1 MNFIFEHLK
10 EDQVELYKRVASHI
24 PFDMEGT
31 HIISFFKGNEIKVI
45 NKGNRIEVI
54 YMDDSQ
60 IGRCILNAAF
70 MMKEKIHSVSEK
82 AFFEAKGVML
92 DMSRGG
98 VMTVS
103 KVKEYMEYMS
113 LFGLNSLML
122 YMEDTYEVEG
132 YPYFGYLRGR
142 YSKEE
147 LKEIDKYGQAL
158 HIEVIPC
165 IQTLGHFEQ
174 YLKWAEAWNIRDTES
189 VLMLEN
195 EDTYRFLDKI
205 IKTVSE
211 CFVTRKI
218 HVGMDE
224 AWDLGLGNYFKR
236 NGYKD
241 GVELF
246 AKHIVRVN
254 EIVLKYGLEPM
265 MWSDMYF
272 RLSSKNHGYYE
283 TDFEF
288 SEKAKELLPDNMRIV
303 YWDYYHEEEEMYQKL
318 IEKHKELTDKIV
330 FAGGISIWYGF
341 VPDEKL
347 TYSATTAG
355 LSACRK
361 KGIKDVYAT
370 CWGDDGC
377 ETDVMFTLPGL
388 ILYGEH
394 SYSQEVSE
402 SRINKICELMTGV
415 SYDNFLELSNILY
428 PQGKE
433 EDGTKRIMLKE
444 ILYADPLL
452 NQLEAELKDESM
464 VYAYENLCGK
474 YSKISKEALKLGDH
488 FKYVAA
494 ICKAVQ
500 SDIKLVNDIRKGYQE
515 NDKQLL
521 KSLDFDHVINCYEDL
536 RMIHYK
542 LWNES
547 YKPHG
552 FENLDVRYGGKIT
565 RLKTAKLRVSGFAE
579 GKICDLPE
587 LKEERLTFTNERVG
601 FNRYKEIV
609 TSYHVK

>member
-1 MNFIFEHLK
+1 MNFIFEHLN
-10 EDQVELYKRVASHI
+10 EAQVELYKKVASHI
-24 PFDMEGT
+24 PFDVDEAY
-31 HIISFFKGNEIKVI
+31 IITFSKGNEIKVR
-45 NKGNRIEVI
+45 NNGNRIEAI

-70 MMKEKIHSVSEK
+70 MIKEKIGSVSEQ
-82 AFFEAKGVML
+82 AFFDAKGVML

-122 YMEDTYEVEG
+122 YMEDTYEVDG

-158 HIEVIPC
+158 NIEVIPC

-195 EDTYRFLDKI
+195 EDTYKFLDQI

-211 CFVTRKI
+211 CFITKKI

-246 AKHIVRVN
+246 SKHIVRVN

-288 SEKAKELLPDNMRIV
+288 SEKSKELLPDNMRVV
-303 YWDYYHEEEEMYQKL
+303 YWDYYHEDEEMYRKL

-347 TYSATTAG
+347 TYSTITAG
-355 LSACRK
+355 LSTCRK
-361 KGIKDVYAT
+361 EGIKDVYAT

-394 SYSQEVSE
+394 SYTKEVSE
-402 SRINKICELMTGV
+402 SRINKICELMTGF
-415 SYDNFLELSNILY
+415 SYDHFLELSNILY
-428 PQGKE
+428 PLGKE

-452 NQLEAELKDESM
+452 NQLEAELKDKSM
-464 VYAYENLCGK
+464 VDTFESLYSK
-474 YSKISKEALKLGDH
+474 YSKLSQTALKLGDH
-488 FKYVAA
+488 LKYVAA

-500 SDIKLVNDIRKGYQE
+500 SDIKLVNDIRTGYNE

-521 KSLDFDHVINCYEDL
+521 KSLDFDNVINCYEEL
-536 RMIHYK
+536 RMIHYN

-547 YKPHG
+547 YKPQG

-565 RLKTAKLRVSGFAE
+565 RLKTAKKRVIGFADGE
-579 GKICDLPE
+579 INDLPE
-587 LKEERLTFTNERVG
+587 LKEERLKFTNERVG